1 MACECELQ
9 NELDV
14 EVTQD
19 TLDVEIGG
27 SAGVL
32 LQAKSVEVTA
42 NGTSVVAPDYG
53 FDGLQLVEINTNTP
67 KNITGVIGVPD
78 GMSLVNLLTTDARLL
93 VTELQDDN
101 RGGALTSNAI
111 FSLFPNVTK
120 ASIGG
125 SSYSIAS
132 VGYNGYIKSNN
143 TLKEVYFLG
152 LKSIRI
158 MPHDNGLIYSCD
170 NLEIVECENL
180 SNIVSGYVNTA
191 MFWGNQPKLWKLKLG
206 KITGSQVIFCGNS
219 GAGRRPKLIHL
230 EFGEGTNVS
239 LSSLQYWN
247 PSYILSDNPTG
258 TELIEEG
265 STATNNLQQ
274 FLQNFKT
281 YIAERLTDKGKGL
294 TITLSQEVRNAIHAA
309 EDEYGIENIIITQ
322 KGWTISPAPN

>member
-1 MACECELQ
+1 MAKVECELI
-9 NELDV
+9 
-14 EVTQD
+14 TQD
-19 TLDVEIGG
+19 AIDVEIGG
-27 SAGVL
+27 SAGVM
-32 LQAKSVEVTA
+32 LQSKSVEVTA
-42 NGTSVVAPDYG
+42 NGKSVVAPDDG
-53 FDGLQLVEINTNTP
+53 FDGLKSVEINTNVP
-67 KNITGVIGVPD
+67 NRIPGVPEAPD

-93 VTELQDDN
+93 ITELQDDN

-111 FSLFPNVTK
+111 FSIFPNLTK

-125 SSYSIAS
+125 SSYSRES
-132 VGYNGYIKSNN
+132 GGHNGYIRSNN

-152 LKSIRI
+152 LKSIILR
-158 MPHDNGLIYSCD
+158 PNDNGLIYSCD

-219 GAGRRPKLIHL
+219 GVGRRPKLIHL

-239 LSSLQYWN
+239 LPSLQYWN
-247 PSYILSDNPTG
+247 PSYVLSDNPTG
-258 TELIEEG
+258 TDLIEEG

-274 FLQNFKT
+274 FLSNFKT
-281 YIAERLTDKGKGL
+281 YIAERLTDKGTRL
-294 TITLSQEVRNAIHAA
+294 TLTLSQEVRNAIHAA
-309 EDEYGIENIIITQ
+309 EDEYGIENIIITK